1 MRLTEKYTQMKYAA
15 FLVLVLSLGLSA
27 CKKYR
32 LNQPAYLNFSW
43 NFFNNS
49 QANNKVVIES
59 GQFYIDQLSIDG
71 KRAEGQD
78 VEIDQN
84 LPYTQTSFYASGSL
98 GLSLDIP
105 VGEYTDFQVSL
116 NVNNTVTPC
125 LLLKGSYNN
134 GTDVIPVVIQWSSSK
149 KMDFKSLNGFTLKK
163 KKDYKITLGTDIS
176 KLLSTISSNQWE
188 LADISNESGTPTIV
202 VKDSYNSGIYQE
214 IDELLASSLILTVE

>member
-1 MRLTEKYTQMKYAA
+1 MRLTEKYSQMKYAA
-15 FLVLVLSLGLSA
+15 FLVLILSLGLSA

-43 NFFNNS
+43 NFFNNT
-49 QANNKVVIES
+49 QVNNKVIIES
-59 GQFYIDQLSIDG
+59 GQFYIDHLSIDG
-71 KRAEGQD
+71 KRVEGQD

-84 LPYTQTSFYASGSL
+84 LPYLQTSFYPSGSL

-105 VGEYTDFQVSL
+105 VGEYTDFHVSL
-116 NVNNTVTPC
+116 NVNNTITPC
-125 LLLKGSYNN
+125 LLLKGKYNN
-134 GTDVIPVVIQWSSSK
+134 GTDEIPVVIQWNSSK
-149 KMDFKSLNGFTLKK
+149 LLDFKSLNGFTLKK

-176 KLLSTISSNQWE
+176 KLFSTISSNQWE

>member
-1 MRLTEKYTQMKYAA
+1 MKYAA

-27 CKKYR
+27 CKKYK

-43 NFFNNS
+43 NFFNNT

-71 KRAEGQD
+71 KRVEGQD

-149 KMDFKSLNGFTLKK
+149 LLDFKSMNGFTLKK

-176 KLLSTISSNQWE
+176 KLFSTISSNQWE

-214 IDELLASSLILTVE
+214 IDELLASSLVLTVE

>member
-1 MRLTEKYTQMKYAA
+1 MKYVT

-49 QANNKVVIES
+49 QVNSKVIIES

-71 KRAEGQD
+71 KRTEGQD
-78 VEIDQN
+78 VEINQN
-84 LPYTQTSFYASGSL
+84 LPYLQTSFYSSGSL

-116 NVNNTVTPC
+116 NVNNTVSPC
-125 LLLKGSYNN
+125 LLLKGHYDN
-134 GTDVIPVVIQWSSSK
+134 GTDLIPIVIQWSSSK
-149 KMDFKSLNGFTLKK
+149 KLDFKNLNGFTLKK

-188 LADISNESGTPTIV
+188 MAAISNEQGIPTIV
-202 VKDSYNSGIYQE
+202 IKDSYNAGIYQE
-214 IDELLASSLILTVE
+214 IDEQLAKSLILTVE

>member
-1 MRLTEKYTQMKYAA
+1 MRQTEKYTRMKYAA
-15 FLVLVLSLGLSA
+15 ILVLVLSFGLSA

-49 QANNKVVIES
+49 QAYSKVVIES
-59 GQFYIDQLSIDG
+59 GQFYIDHLSIDG
-71 KRAEGQD
+71 QRVEGQN

-84 LPYTQTSFYASGSL
+84 LPYLQTSFYATGSL

-105 VGEYTDFQVSL
+105 VGEYTDFHVTL
-116 NVNNTVTPC
+116 NVNNAVTPC
-125 LLLKGSYNN
+125 LLLKGYYNN
-134 GTDVIPVVIQWSSSK
+134 GTDLIPVVIQWSSSK
-149 KMDFKSLNGFTLKK
+149 KLDFKSLNGFTLKK

-176 KLLSTISSNQWE
+176 KLLSTI
-188 LADISNESGTPTIV
+188 ADISNESGTPTIV
-202 VKDSYNSGIYQE
+202 VKESYNSGIYQE